1 MRTLNKITLE
11 RMEEYIKKYSMEKG
25 ISPSY
30 RNIMHSL
37 GMSSLNLVQR
47 YVLALEAQ
55 GRIKRTSLGNIDT
68 PRKYDR
74 GESSIVP
81 LVGQIACGQPRFAE
95 SKLSTAR
102 KSENIRT
109 RN

>member
-47 YVLALEAQ
+47 YYW
-55 GRIKRTSLGNIDT
+55 NI
-68 PRKYDR
+68 
-74 GESSIVP
+74 SIV
-81 LVGQIACGQPRFAE
+81 A
-95 SKLSTAR
+95 SSTF
-102 KSENIRT
+102 
-109 RN
+109 